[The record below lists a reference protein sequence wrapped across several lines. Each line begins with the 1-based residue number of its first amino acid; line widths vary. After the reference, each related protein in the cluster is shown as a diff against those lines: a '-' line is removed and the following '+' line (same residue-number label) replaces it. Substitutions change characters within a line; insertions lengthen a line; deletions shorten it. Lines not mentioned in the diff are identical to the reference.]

1 MKSTARLL
9 RLQKTAA
16 CARLLLLLV
25 VVVVAVVVNSLS
37 PVTAHNNVGG
47 GSRAAHGRQSKRFT
61 RITRERLEAT

>member
-16 CARLLLLLV
+16 CARLLLVLLV
-25 VVVVAVVVNSLS
+25 VAVAVVVISLS

-47 GSRAAHGRQSKRFT
+47 
-61 RITRERLEAT
+61 EAGQRTAGKASASPE